1 MPILLIGLT
10 HRSRRQFLWLPQ
22 ACKFLN
28 DMRCKFMYIISERL
42 HPRLQK
48 HILPPGFW
56 NLRIMQAGS
65 FSSTFFTQRN
75 LPIPE
80 DFLTVGAFKQDR
92 PDGQSLCIYPPD
104 R

>member
-10 HRSRRQFLWLPQ
+10 PRSRRQFLWLPQ

-48 HILPPGFW
+48 HILPPDFGICESCRRVVFPVHFSHSATFPF
-56 NLRIMQAGS
+56 LRI
-65 FSSTFFTQRN
+65 F
-75 LPIPE
+75 
-80 DFLTVGAFKQDR
+80 
-92 PDGQSLCIYPPD
+92 
-104 R
+104 